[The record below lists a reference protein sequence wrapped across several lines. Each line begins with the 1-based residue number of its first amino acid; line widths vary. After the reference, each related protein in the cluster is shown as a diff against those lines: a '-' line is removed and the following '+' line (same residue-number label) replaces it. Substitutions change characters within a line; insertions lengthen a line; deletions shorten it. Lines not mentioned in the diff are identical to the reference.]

1 VAEAHGGSLTI
12 VDSGLAIPGNDADKA
27 QKRGIGMNV
36 DRQEVENFLY
46 KEARLLDDGKLQEW
60 LALFTPDARYW
71 IPCNRDDI
79 DPMREVSIIFDDR
92 QRMEERV
99 WRIESGLAYA
109 QEPRS
114 RTRHLLTNV
123 EVLPGE
129 TEDSAATSS
138 NFVVYELRRGKQL
151 AFVGRIEHRLQ
162 RDGEGNWK
170 IAYKK
175 VELLNNNEP
184 IDNLTFIV

>member
-1 VAEAHGGSLTI
+1 
-12 VDSGLAIPGNDADKA
+12 
-27 QKRGIGMNV
+27 MNV
-36 DRQEVENFLY
+36 DRQEVENYLY
-46 KEARLLDDGKLQEW
+46 KEARLLDEGRLQEW
-60 LALFTPDARYW
+60 LALFTAEARYW

-99 WRIESGLAYA
+99 WRVESGLAYA

-114 RTRHLLTNV
+114 RIRHLITNV

-151 AFVGRIEHRLQ
+151 AYVGRCEHHLQ
-162 RDGEGNWK
+162 KDEEGDWK

>member
-1 VAEAHGGSLTI
+1 
-12 VDSGLAIPGNDADKA
+12 
-27 QKRGIGMNV
+27 M
-36 DRQEVENFLY
+36 RQ
-46 KEARLLDDGKLQEW
+46 
-60 LALFTPDARYW
+60 
-71 IPCNRDDI
+71 
-79 DPMREVSIIFDDR
+79 VSIIYDDR

-114 RTRHLLTNV
+114 RIRHLITNV

-129 TEDSAATSS
+129 TEDSASISS
-138 NFVVYELRRGKQL
+138 NFVVYELRRSKQS
-151 AFVGRIEHRLQ
+151 AYVGRFEHHLVK
-162 RDGEGNWK
+162 DEDGNWK

-175 VELLNNNEP
+175 AELLNNDEP